1 MSNSLSAHG
10 LQHSKLPCPSPTPG
24 TCSDSCPLSQW
35 CHPTISSSVAPFPF
49 AFNLSQHRGV
59 FWWISSSQQ
68 VAKVLEL
75 QHQSFWKD
83 YSGLISFRVD
93 WFDLLAAQG
102 TLKSL
107 HQHPDFKA
115 SVLPHSV
122 FMVQLSHLC
131 MTTGKTIAWTILT
144 FVSKV
149 RSLLFITLSRFVIAF
164 LLRSRHL
171 LISFWQS
178 LSTVIL
184 KPRKIKSATVSTSP
198 SICHEVMGLDA
209 MIFIFCMLIF
219 KPAFSS
225 SLLYAFR
232 VVSSVH
238 LRNLDS
244 SFWFIQ
250 PTFHIM
256 YSACKLNKQGDIT
269 QCCCAP
275 FPVWNQSVVPGPVQT
290 VASWPVYRFLRR
302 QVRWSGILSLVEF
315 STVCHDPPCQRL

>member
-1 MSNSLSAHG
+1 M
-10 LQHSKLPCPSPTPG
+10 SPTLCQPMD
-24 TCSDSCPLSQW
+24 CSTPSFPVHHQLLELAQTHVHWVSDAIQPSHPLL
-35 CHPTISSSVAPFPF
+35 PPFPF
-49 AFNLSQHRGV
+49 AFNLSQHRSV

-93 WFDLLAAQG
+93 WFDLLTAQG
-102 TLKSL
+102 ILKSL

-122 FMVQLSHLC
+122 FFMVQLSHLC
-131 MTTGKTIAWTILT
+131 MTTGKTIALTILT

-149 RSLLFITLSRFVIAF
+149 RSLLFITLSRFVISF

-209 MIFIFCMLIF
+209 MIFIFWMLIF

-232 VVSSVH
+232 VVSSAH

-269 QCCCAP
+269 QCCSAP
-275 FPVWNQSVVPGPVQT
+275 FPVWNQSVVPRPVQT
-290 VASWPVYRFLRR
+290 VASWPTCKFPRR
-302 QVRWSGILSLVEF
+302 QVRWSGIPISLSIVR
-315 STVCHDPPCQRL
+315 S